1 VNFFRTVVGID
12 PSGKRLALAAVRYG
26 LGRPSVAVPPAVFDL
41 RGDREQ
47 ARREDAERILLDFV
61 ARNGLAG
68 GEARLAIPAD
78 KVFIARVS
86 LPPLKEKDLRP
97 ALALELDRIFPFP
110 ASRLK
115 FNWHRSGDAAG
126 RKNVWQVVVAA
137 VPSEYLGQWEEL
149 VSRAGLSLTGAVPS
163 GWALSAA
170 CRWVGEEAAEK
181 TGGLCAILRDLD
193 GAVECTAMDGGETFF
208 SAVRTCPPEAAPGE
222 AFSLLEEALVD
233 APPSL
238 AEAGV
243 SVVAPLG
250 WCREGKFPQAGDE
263 FFRPVDGF
271 DARAANAMAG
281 PEGPADTAAVWG
293 ALGAC
298 GAALGEKSLD
308 LLSPEKEGAGF
319 HAAARTATGTLA
331 AVTLLLA
338 LSWPASVAW
347 RTRQEVNRLDAA
359 IASLRP
365 AVARVE
371 ETLSLLGDI
380 EGRIAVLREARA
392 GREEP
397 LLILRQMTER
407 LPEGTWLTGLRL
419 EERKVELEG
428 FSPSANEIFPLL
440 SRDGQFRK
448 VEFASPI
455 TRQADNL
462 ERFQIRAE
470 FTPSPPLKQGEGGRN
485 P

>member
-1 VNFFRTVVGID
+1 
-12 PSGKRLALAAVRYG
+12 
-26 LGRPSVAVPPAVFDL
+26 
-41 RGDREQ
+41 
-47 ARREDAERILLDFV
+47 
-61 ARNGLAG
+61 
-68 GEARLAIPAD
+68 
-78 KVFIARVS
+78 
-86 LPPLKEKDLRP
+86 
-97 ALALELDRIFPFP
+97 LELDRIFPFP

-115 FNWHRSGDAAG
+115 FNWRRSGAAG
-126 RKNVWQVVVAA
+126 GEGIRKVVVAA
-137 VPSEYLGQWEEL
+137 PSEYLGRWEEM
-149 VSRAGLSLTGAVPS
+149 VSLAGLSLVAAVPS

-170 CRWVGEEAAEK
+170 CRWVGEEAAGK
-181 TGGLCAILRDLD
+181 TGGLCVILRDLD
-193 GAVECTAMDGGETFF
+193 GAVECTGMDGGETFF
-208 SAVRTCPPEAAPGE
+208 SAVRTYPPEAAPEE

-238 AEAGV
+238 AEDGV
-243 SVVAPLG
+243 SVLVPSG
-250 WCREGKFPQAGDE
+250 WCREGRFPHYSGKE
-263 FFRPVDGF
+263 SLRPVDGF
-271 DARAANAMAG
+271 EVRAANAMSG
-281 PEGPADTAAVWG
+281 PKGPAEASAVCG
-293 ALGAC
+293 VLAAC
-298 GAALGEKSLD
+298 GAALSERSMD
-308 LLSPEKEGAGF
+308 LLSPESEGAGF
-319 HAAARTATGTLA
+319 RAATRAVTGALTAL
-331 AVTLLLA
+331 TLLLA
-338 LSWPASVAW
+338 LSWPAAVAL

-380 EGRIAVLREARA
+380 EGRITVLREARA

-397 LLILRQMTER
+397 LLILLQLTER
-407 LPEGTWLTGLRL
+407 LPQGTWLTGLRI
-419 EERKVELEG
+419 EDRKVELEG

-470 FTPSPPLKQGEGGRN
+470 FTPSPPPKPGEGGRN

>member
-47 ARREDAERILLDFV
+47 ARWEETESLLADFV

-68 GEARLAIPAD
+68 GEAKLAIPAD
-78 KVFIARVS
+78 KVFTARVS

-115 FNWHRSGDAAG
+115 FGWRRSGDAAG
-126 RKNVWQVVVAA
+126 RKDARQIVAA
-137 VPSEYLGQWEEL
+137 VPSEYLGRWEEL

-170 CRWVGEEAAEK
+170 CRWVGEEAAGK
-181 TGGLCAILRDLD
+181 TGGFCAILRDLD
-193 GAVECTAMDGGETFF
+193 GAAECTAMDGGEPFF
-208 SAVRTCPPEAAPGE
+208 SAMRACSPKAAPME
-222 AFSLLEEALVD
+222 ALSLLADALVD
-233 APPSL
+233 VPPSL
-238 AEAGV
+238 PEAGM
-243 SVVAPLG
+243 SVFATSG

-271 DARAANAMAG
+271 EARAANALWG
-281 PEGPADTAAVWG
+281 PGPAEAAPVWG
-293 ALGAC
+293 ALAAS
-298 GAALGEKSLD
+298 GAALGEKGLD
-308 LLSPEKEGAGF
+308 LLSPEKESMGIRTAARMLTGAL
-319 HAAARTATGTLA
+319 AAA
-331 AVTLLLA
+331 TLLLA

-365 AVARVE
+365 AAARVE
-371 ETLSLLGDI
+371 ETLSLLGDL

-407 LPEGTWLTGLRL
+407 LPQGTWLTGLRL

-470 FTPSPPLKQGEGGRN
+470 FIPSPPPKPGEGGKT